1 MLSYWFRNS
10 IQGFCTNYKKIWMFI
25 TVAENIRTS
34 LLWCSK
40 FALPYLVKLIKLIFF
55 FCGFTEQRFLLK
67 LTFLKFTNYCQVL
80 LVVVSYMYICL
91 LWVLVLQFEV
101 TSVLQLLFP
110 NKVVVSFICRIV
122 SGWWWTTTFSSE

>member
-1 MLSYWFRNS
+1 MLSYWFRNP

-55 FCGFTEQRFLLK
+55 SAVSQNNGFYWNF
-67 LTFLKFTNYCQVL
+67 TFLKFTNYCQVL
-80 LVVVSYMYICL
+80 LVVISYMYICL

-101 TSVLQLLFP
+101 TSILQLLFP